1 MCLEKKVC
9 YLFSPFRQDRG
20 VDRSSDV
27 REEGVGEGE
36 EREEDTL
43 TPPPPPP
50 TTTPAPGHSSG
61 SVSVASTGSVM
72 WTKSATNLLSS
83 GSLLGQ
89 V

>member
-1 MCLEKKVC
+1 MLKKVC

-20 VDRSSDV
+20 VERSSDV
-27 REEGVGEGE
+27 REEGVAEGE

-43 TPPPPPP
+43 TPPSPPPP
-50 TTTPAPGHSSG
+50 TTTPAPGHTSG
-61 SVSVASTGSVM
+61 AESVASTGSVM

-83 GSLLGQ
+83 GSLLRQ

>member
-1 MCLEKKVC
+1 MA
-9 YLFSPFRQDRG
+9 
-20 VDRSSDV
+20 
-27 REEGVGEGE
+27 EGE

-50 TTTPAPGHSSG
+50 PTTTPAPGHTSG
-61 SVSVASTGSVM
+61 AVSVASTGSVM

-83 GSLLGQ
+83 GSLLRQ